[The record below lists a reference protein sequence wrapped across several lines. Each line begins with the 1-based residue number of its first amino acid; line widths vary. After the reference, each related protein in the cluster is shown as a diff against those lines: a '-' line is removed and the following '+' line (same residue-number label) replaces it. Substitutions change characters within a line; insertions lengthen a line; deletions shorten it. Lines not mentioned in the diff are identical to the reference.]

1 MERTYIINGNQYKV
15 TINSVSG
22 NNADVTVNGTHYSV
36 QIADAP
42 ASAPAAAAVISP
54 AI

>member
-42 ASAPAAAAVISP
+42 AAAAPVQAPAS
-54 AI
+54 